1 MVLSCLTILNVFTIP
16 VMAAEP
22 AASEIEEIMVASVP
36 SDAKYAG
43 TIYRNGGTVSLGS
56 VTLINNSKLY
66 VYLPKNNNLDL
77 YQGTITFRS
86 GLNVVTKQLANYS
99 TDTWIYTA
107 DDIGSGTWTAGTQ
120 INAKTSEYM
129 STGKA
134 FREALTEK
142 YSKLAAEAKT
152 HSNPENYIHSK
163 YFDKSSEY
171 YETNLTD
178 TERRIAYNYEMQMC
192 RTGKINGVNYQD
204 SLFRGIEVD
213 GDSVDSDKIQFE
225 RALIN
230 SQISNILKQAGV
242 DTSSIT
248 KDCTFTVDPYS
259 YEITV
264 DGVDEETKVLMQNA
278 LNVGN
283 NGKNLYKHIY
293 YCSTQDGCESSQ
305 VTEESK
311 MKYEAYHQVYSYT
324 GYGLDKLEEKNGT
337 YYTESGENILDLV
350 DSAVESSGKVPKEFK
365 QQMKNWIHDLV
376 STISTRG
383 WNNVPDMTL
392 SILYGK
398 SGLKDMNQLITY
410 QYEADRMNRQWY
422 SVL

>member
-1 MVLSCLTILNVFTIP
+1 MNIFFNSRINANQSLLNVLFGQQQKAASSQNTGCRGTRDTLTIS
-16 VMAAEP
+16 
-22 AASEIEEIMVASVP
+22 ASGKEKLTKSTSGRTHNTSIDSSIDLKSYIASAKKTNQELIE
-36 SDAKYAG
+36 
-43 TIYRNGGTVSLGS
+43 N
-56 VTLINNSKLY
+56 
-66 VYLPKNNNLDL
+66 
-77 YQGTITFRS
+77 
-86 GLNVVTKQLANYS
+86 
-99 TDTWIYTA
+99 
-107 DDIGSGTWTAGTQ
+107 AGTQ

-134 FREALTEK
+134 FRAALTEK
-142 YSKLAAEAKT
+142 YSKLAAEVKT

-264 DGVDEETKVLMQNA
+264 DG
-278 LNVGN
+278 
-283 NGKNLYKHIY
+283 
-293 YCSTQDGCESSQ
+293 CESSQ

-311 MKYEAYHQVYSYT
+311 MKYETYH
-324 GYGLDKLEEKNGT
+324 
-337 YYTESGENILDLV
+337 
-350 DSAVESSGKVPKEFK
+350 
-365 QQMKNWIHDLV
+365 
-376 STISTRG
+376 
-383 WNNVPDMTL
+383 
-392 SILYGK
+392 
-398 SGLKDMNQLITY
+398 
-410 QYEADRMNRQWY
+410 
-422 SVL
+422 

>member
-1 MVLSCLTILNVFTIP
+1 MNIFFNSRINANQSLLNVLFGQQQKAASSQNTGCRGTRDTLTIS
-16 VMAAEP
+16 
-22 AASEIEEIMVASVP
+22 ASGKEKLTKSTSGRTHNTSIDSSIDLKFYIASAKKTNQEIIE
-36 SDAKYAG
+36 
-43 TIYRNGGTVSLGS
+43 N
-56 VTLINNSKLY
+56 
-66 VYLPKNNNLDL
+66 
-77 YQGTITFRS
+77 
-86 GLNVVTKQLANYS
+86 
-99 TDTWIYTA
+99 
-107 DDIGSGTWTAGTQ
+107 AGTQ

-134 FREALTEK
+134 FRAALTEK

-192 RTGKINGVNYQD
+192 RTGKINGVN
-204 SLFRGIEVD
+204 
-213 GDSVDSDKIQFE
+213 
-225 RALIN
+225 

-264 DGVDEETKVLMQNA
+264 
-278 LNVGN
+278 
-283 NGKNLYKHIY
+283 
-293 YCSTQDGCESSQ
+293 DGCESSQ

-350 DSAVESSGKVPKEFK
+350 DSTVESSGKVPKEFN

>member
-1 MVLSCLTILNVFTIP
+1 MNIFFNSRIYANQSLLNVLFGQQQKTTTSQSAGCSGTRDTLTISASGKKK
-16 VMAAEP
+16 MAKSISGRTHNTSIDSSIDLKSYIVSAKKTNK
-22 AASEIEEIMVASVP
+22 EII
-36 SDAKYAG
+36 D
-43 TIYRNGGTVSLGS
+43 N
-56 VTLINNSKLY
+56 
-66 VYLPKNNNLDL
+66 
-77 YQGTITFRS
+77 
-86 GLNVVTKQLANYS
+86 
-99 TDTWIYTA
+99 
-107 DDIGSGTWTAGTQ
+107 AGTQ
-120 INAKTSEYM
+120 INAKTGEYM

-142 YSKLAAEAKT
+142 YSKLAAEA
-152 HSNPENYIHSK
+152 NIHSK
-163 YFDKSSEY
+163 YFDKSSDY

-213 GDSVDSDKIQFE
+213 GNSVDTDKIQFE
-225 RALIN
+225 RSLVNAK
-230 SQISNILKQAGV
+230 ISNIIKQAGV
-242 DTSSIT
+242 DESAIT
-248 KDCTFTVDPYS
+248 QDCTFTVDPYS

-264 DGVDEETKVLMQNA
+264 DGVDEETKLLMQDA
-278 LNVGN
+278 LNVGD

-293 YCSTQDGCESSQ
+293 YCSTQDGCESTQ
-305 VTEESK
+305 ITKESK

-324 GYGLDKLEEKNGT
+324 GYELDKLEEKNGT

-350 DSAVESSGKVPKEFK
+350 NHAVEDTGKVPKEYK

-376 STISTRG
+376 STMSVKG
-383 WNNVPDMTL
+383 WNNVSDMTL

-410 QYEADRMNRQWY
+410 QYEAGSMNRQWY

>member
-1 MVLSCLTILNVFTIP
+1 M
-16 VMAAEP
+16 
-22 AASEIEEIMVASVP
+22 
-36 SDAKYAG
+36 
-43 TIYRNGGTVSLGS
+43 
-56 VTLINNSKLY
+56 
-66 VYLPKNNNLDL
+66 
-77 YQGTITFRS
+77 
-86 GLNVVTKQLANYS
+86 
-99 TDTWIYTA
+99 
-107 DDIGSGTWTAGTQ
+107 
-120 INAKTSEYM
+120 
-129 STGKA
+129 
-134 FREALTEK
+134 
-142 YSKLAAEAKT
+142 
-152 HSNPENYIHSK
+152 
-163 YFDKSSEY
+163 
-171 YETNLTD
+171 
-178 TERRIAYNYEMQMC
+178 
-192 RTGKINGVNYQD
+192 
-204 SLFRGIEVD
+204 D

-225 RALIN
+225 RALVN

-305 VTEESK
+305 ITKESK

-324 GYGLDKLEEKNGT
+324 GYELDKLEEKNGT

-350 DSAVESSGKVPKEFK
+350 DKAVEDSGKVPKEFK

-376 STISTRG
+376 STMSTKG

-410 QYEADRMNRQWY
+410 QYEADSTNRQWY

>member
-1 MVLSCLTILNVFTIP
+1 MNIFFNSRINANQSLLNVLFGQQQKAASSQNTGCRGTRDTLTIS
-16 VMAAEP
+16 
-22 AASEIEEIMVASVP
+22 ASGKEKLTKSTSGRTHNTSIDSSIDLKSYIASAKKTNQELIE
-36 SDAKYAG
+36 
-43 TIYRNGGTVSLGS
+43 N
-56 VTLINNSKLY
+56 
-66 VYLPKNNNLDL
+66 
-77 YQGTITFRS
+77 
-86 GLNVVTKQLANYS
+86 
-99 TDTWIYTA
+99 
-107 DDIGSGTWTAGTQ
+107 AGTQ

-134 FREALTEK
+134 FRAALTEK

-225 RALIN
+225 RALVN

-311 MKYEAYHQVYSYT
+311 MKYRQKMFDNVKREFIQEN
-324 GYGLDKLEEKNGT
+324 GLSNGDTTKRSDIFKDYQLSVSKDKRLSGTWTLEQYEGQYRAAMYAAVKSANPNWKPGQKFDTSILDNVTRESVESMLVKNG
-337 YYTESGENILDLV
+337 NRLV
-350 DSAVESSGKVPKEFK
+350 RNSID
-365 QQMKNWIHDLV
+365 V
-376 STISTRG
+376 S
-383 WNNVPDMTL
+383 V
-392 SILYGK
+392 
-398 SGLKDMNQLITY
+398 
-410 QYEADRMNRQWY
+410 
-422 SVL
+422 